1 MSDQTATVMPA
12 LGRPFRLGMLYDCRS
27 DQLIPGI
34 TLWNNETLQM
44 DVGTKPQ
51 PKTEF
56 QIITSDSIEKKAS
69 SLDVSA
75 SLKASFL
82 GGLVE
87 VNGSASYLN
96 DKKASKKQERVSL
109 QYSTTTIFEHLTMKH
124 LGRENVSYPDVFD
137 QGTATHVVTAV
148 LYGAQ
153 AFFVFDCEYSSSESS
168 QDIQGNLQMM
178 IKKIPLIAIEGEGSL
193 TMSDKDIENAEKF
206 SCKFYGDFSLD
217 SNPTTYQEA
226 IKIYSTLPKLLG
238 KRAEKAV
245 PVKVWLYPLKQMDS
259 KAAQVVRDISIQL
272 VFDVQAVLEKMS
284 EINMQCNDL
293 LKHPAA
299 STFPEIRSKVQ
310 QFQELCMQYTLT
322 FQKQLAETLPSIR
335 GGGKEECALVDIL
348 TSQRQSPFNF
358 QSLSEFLDDKLQEMD
373 FVNSYLTLL
382 KDVRVIATESELNLI
397 ILNPNTEYV
406 VAFTF
411 TSLKDVEPFLSA
423 LKDWLHADFLK
434 KANGSVAQSNVYQ
447 KEKAKQWVSQSN
459 ISKTTRKYV
468 KAFQEF
474 FILNKSK
481 KATQFIVSS
490 VSDQS
495 NPGAFLYLY
504 EAGDLLSTKFEPP
517 SKPNPLLTNR
527 ITHNSVELA
536 LRPSEFGQ
544 EGIEMYAIEYRS
556 TNEEHWTEMRT
567 EQKIEAFTINGLKPN
582 SEYEFRY
589 YAECKPG
596 LSAVSDI
603 KRAAKTLP
611 TSPPGTPASAD
622 IYPKAITLTW
632 KVPSVIADGVT
643 ITDYE
648 IEYREKGGEGTREK
662 TGGWIKEKV
671 GKKIETLTIQGLD
684 PNTSYLFRVY
694 AICED
699 VGVSALSENV
709 IITSSDGRGPRIAQT
724 ILKESTQVKED
735 EPSIYV
741 VPTVFSPD
749 GAYRKHT
756 MGKLNIQKTHKV
768 IMVLGA
774 TGSGKTTLVNG
785 MINFI
790 LGVEWKD
797 NFRFKLIDEV
807 VNKSQAHSQT
817 SEVTAYEI
825 HFQEGFRIPYSLTII
840 DTPGFG
846 DTRGIEQDKKI
857 TQNIREFFSKP
868 GGIDHIDAVCCVVQ
882 ASAARL
888 THSQKYVFDSV
899 LSIFG
904 KDIEDNI
911 QVLVTF
917 ADGQTPPVLDAI
929 KASNVPCPKDPQGT
943 PIHFKFNNSALFASN
958 VGREEENAFN
968 FNEMFWKM
976 GFMSMQTFFKS
987 LSSLQSKSLRLT
999 KEVLKERS
1007 QLEVCVQGL
1016 QPQIKAGLIKL
1027 EEIRKTQ
1034 QALEQHKD
1042 EMKANQNFDYEVE
1055 TTKQNKVEIK
1065 DLITNCSMCHFTC
1078 HHPCGIADD
1087 RQKAGCASMRN
1098 GYCTVCPGKCIWNV
1112 HYNQKYKFEFYT
1124 VKEKKTYAE
1133 LKAKYENASGGVM
1146 TAEKVF
1152 DELLLEYAVVENT
1165 VVNLIEKSSSSLRR
1179 LQDIALKPN
1188 PLATPEY
1195 IDLMIQAEEQ
1205 ELKAGYKDRI
1215 KSLYVVRDQALLI
1228 HKIANNQKL
1237 LPEESKKYKSLQEN
1251 KSKVA
1256 SCARSLV
1263 ETVKS
1268 FFSGSS
1274 E

>member
-1 MSDQTATVMPA
+1 MSISEQTAMAMPA

-27 DQLIPGI
+27 DKLIPGI

-56 QIITSDSIEKKAS
+56 QIITSDSLEKKAS
-69 SLDVSA
+69 SLGVSA

-96 DKKASKKQERVSL
+96 DKKVSKKQARVSL
-109 QYSTTTIFEHLTMKH
+109 QYSTTTLFEHLTMKH
-124 LGRENVSYPDVFD
+124 LGPQNVSYPDVFD

-153 AFFVFDCEYSSSESS
+153 AFFVFDSDYSSSESI

-193 TMSDKDIENAEKF
+193 TMSDKEIENAEKF
-206 SCKFYGDFSLD
+206 SCKFYGDFSID

-238 KRAEKAV
+238 EKGEKAV

-284 EINMQCNDL
+284 EINMQSNDL

-299 STFPEIRSKVQ
+299 TAFPEIRSKVQ

-348 TSQRQSPFNF
+348 RSQRQSPFNF

-373 FVNSYLTLL
+373 FVNSYLSLL
-382 KDVRVIATESELNLI
+382 KDVRVISTESELNLI

-406 VAFTF
+406 MSFTF
-411 TSLKDVEPFLSA
+411 TSLKDGEPFLSD
-423 LKDWLHADFLK
+423 LKDWLQADFLK
-434 KANGSVAQSNVYQ
+434 KTHASEAQSNVYQ
-447 KEKAKQWVSQSN
+447 KEKTKQWVSQSN

-481 KATQFIVSS
+481 KDTQFIVSS

-517 SKPNPLLTNR
+517 SKPNPPLINR
-527 ITHNSVELA
+527 ITHNSVELT

-544 EGIEMYAIEYRS
+544 EGIEMYKIEYRS
-556 TNEEHWTEMRT
+556 TNEEHWTDIRT
-567 EQKIEAFTINGLKPN
+567 ERKIEAFTINGLKAN

-589 YAECKPG
+589 YSECKPG

-611 TSPPGTPASAD
+611 TSPPGTPASIA
-622 IYPKAITLTW
+622 IYPDAITLRW

-648 IEYREKGGEGTREK
+648 IEYREKGGEGTQEK
-662 TGGWIKEKV
+662 KAWWLKERV
-671 GKKIETLTIQGLD
+671 GQKFETFTIHGLD
-684 PNTSYLFRVY
+684 PSTSYLFRVY
-694 AICED
+694 AICKG
-699 VGVSALSENV
+699 VGVSAPSENV
-709 IITSSDGRGPRIAQT
+709 IITSGEKQGPRIAQT
-724 ILKESTQVKED
+724 ILKKSTQVTKD
-735 EPSIYV
+735 EPSIYL
-741 VPTVFSPD
+741 VPTVLSPD
-749 GAYRKHT
+749 RAYRKYT
-756 MGKLNIQKTHKV
+756 MGKLNIQQTHKV

-797 NFRFKLIDEV
+797 NFRFKLINEV
-807 VNKSQAHSQT
+807 VDKSQAHSQT
-817 SEVTAYEI
+817 SVVTAYEI
-825 HFQEGFRIPYSLTII
+825 NFQEGFRIPYSLTII

-868 GGIDHIDAVCCVVQ
+868 GCLDHIDAVCCVVQ

-888 THSQKYVFDSV
+888 THAQKYVFDSV

-929 KASNVPCPKDPQGT
+929 KASDVPCPKDPQGT
-943 PIHFKFNNSALFASN
+943 PVHFKFNNSALFASN
-958 VGREEENAFN
+958 VGREEANAFN

-976 GFMSMQTFFKS
+976 GLMSMQTFFTS
-987 LSSLQSKSLRLT
+987 LNSLQSKSLRLT

-1007 QLEVCVQGL
+1007 QLEVSVQGL

-1027 EEIRKTQ
+1027 EAIRKTQ
-1034 QALEQHKD
+1034 QALEQHQD
-1042 EMKANQNFDYEVE
+1042 EMKANKDFEYEVE
-1055 TTKQNKVEIK
+1055 TTKQIK
-1065 DLITNCSMCHFTC
+1065 IDITGLITNCSMCHFTC
-1078 HHPCGIADD
+1078 HFPCGISDD
-1087 RQKAGCASMRN
+1087 REKAGCSAMCD
-1098 GYCTVCPGKCIWNV
+1098 GYCTVCPGKCIWNI
-1112 HYNQKYKFEFYT
+1112 HYNNKYKFEYKT
-1124 VKEKKTYAE
+1124 VKEKKTYAD

-1146 TAEKVF
+1146 TAEKIF
-1152 DELLLEYAVVENT
+1152 DELLLEYAAVENT

-1179 LQDIALKPN
+1179 LQEIALKPN
-1188 PLATPEY
+1188 PFSTPEY
-1195 IDLMIQAEEQ
+1195 IDLMIQAEER
-1205 ELKAGYKDRI
+1205 ELKAGYKERI
-1215 KSLYVVRDQALLI
+1215 KSLNVVREQALLI
-1228 HKIANNQKL
+1228 QKIANNEGL
-1237 LPEESKKYKSLQEN
+1237 LPEESKKYKSMQ
-1251 KSKVA
+1251 KSKSKLQSV
-1256 SCARSLV
+1256 V